1 MKIVIY
7 TKSNCQNCVSAKQ
20 LIKRHDFEFTEY
32 SMDDSEVSH
41 NFEIK
46 YPGIRQMP
54 QIWIDSQHVGGLAGL
69 RAALEQMGMAT

>member
-7 TKSNCQNCVSAKQ
+7 TKSNCPNCISAKQ
-20 LIKRHDFEFTEY
+20 LIKRHGIDSVEY
-32 SMDDSEVSH
+32 SMDDSEVRR

-46 YPGIRQMP
+46 YPSIRQMP

>member
-1 MKIVIY
+1 MKIVVY
-7 TKSNCQNCVSAKQ
+7 TKSNCPNCVSAKQ
-20 LIKRHDFEFTEY
+20 LIKRHGIDSVEY
-32 SMDDSEVSH
+32 SMDDSEVRR

-54 QIWIDSQHVGGLAGL
+54 QIWIDAQHVGGLAGL

>member
-7 TKSNCQNCVSAKQ
+7 TKSNCPNCVSAKQ
-20 LIKRHDFEFTEY
+20 LIKRHGIDSVEY
-32 SMDDSEVSH
+32 SMDDSKVRR

-46 YPGIRQMP
+46 YPSIRQIP
-54 QIWIDSQHVGGLAGL
+54 QIWIDSRHVGGLAGL

>member
-7 TKSNCQNCVSAKQ
+7 TKSNCPNCISAKQ
-20 LIKRHDFEFTEY
+20 LIKRHGIDSVEY
-32 SMDDSEVSH
+32 SMDDSEVRR

-54 QIWIDSQHVGGLAGL
+54 QIWIDVQHVGGLAGL